1 MQLKYLNEI
10 YTCTFK
16 INNMS
21 TAFCKQSDTAP
32 VQLQNHL
39 EMFNYKV
46 TGTDYYDDEIAFE

>member
-10 YTCTFK
+10 YTCIFK

-21 TAFCKQSDTAP
+21 TAFCKQSDTAL

-46 TGTDYYDDEIAFE
+46 TGTDYYEIAFE